1 MATVTCTNAK
11 DYKLTVGQAYDLVK
25 ETSDYFYV
33 VNDGGTTAKYVR
45 ELFQRGPGRVANAP
59 APQPAVARPVVP
71 PPPPRRT
78 SRNVIASMR
87 GTVGSV
93 TFNDI
98 NNRTVIFNNPF
109 DYESTEISCGVSQVS
124 GLNTLLSR
132 IDTSFNDED
141 DYLEEKKAL
150 LRIALTNFL
159 IERNGVAMYL
169 LSTNLNGQEPE
180 LIAVMDEVAGVAS
193 EVKRNPNSGN
203 NIKTWI
209 FYNARA

>member
-11 DYKLTVGQAYDLVK
+11 DYKLTVGRQYDITK
-25 ETSDYFYV
+25 ETTDYFYI
-33 VNDGGTTAKYVR
+33 VNDAGTAAKYVR

-59 APQPAVARPVVP
+59 VPQPAAPRPVAP

-78 SRNVIASMR
+78 SRDVIASMR
-87 GTVGSV
+87 GSNANV

-98 NNRTVIFNNPF
+98 NNRQRILQNPF
-109 DYESTEISCGVSQVS
+109 SYNDTEISCGVRQVS
-124 GLNTLLSR
+124 NLNVLFER
-132 IDTSFNDED
+132 VENAFDDDD

-159 IERNGVAMYL
+159 IERDGVAMYL

-180 LIAVMDEVAGVAS
+180 MIEVMDEVAGVTS

-203 NIKTWI
+203 DIKTWI